1 MMNSRFLI
9 PTIVA
14 ASVATT
20 IPVFAADV
28 TWKGG
33 SSGTWDYTTE
43 CWEDPETG
51 EELAFSA
58 GDNATISST
67 SCTITLN
74 QDITVGTFSSTKSVT
89 LTGSGTLLVS
99 DMSKFQQ
106 ILTLESGITL
116 KFAEGVNADFYGLT
130 TRIVVNS
137 GATLDVNGN
146 SETAFNLLTLAGGT
160 LTSSLSVNGDSSRT
174 VKQLSRI
181 SLDKD
186 STVYAGSGVT
196 FGMLGKDYEETS
208 INLGYTYTLTKS
220 GEGTF
225 FLVNTALYR
234 TTAKGDDFA
243 GMFTAAEGTL
253 EFDGADASRALIT
266 VESGA
271 TLAISKV
278 DNYGDS
284 TIAMLRSSGTVNIAS
299 DASLTLTGSSRI
311 VDNYV
316 TFSGNSTISGE
327 LVISGSLAV
336 TGGAVADLTG
346 VTASQV
352 GGSGALSVSGEGSTV
367 KISSYAWGSSS
378 NFGSNMYN
386 GLLQI
391 SDGGTLEITEAQAS
405 GGAGDRGFAVTSG
418 TGTYRYSG
426 EGTSYISQPSDSRNI
441 HLADGAT
448 LVFDV
453 ANADATLDVSMKIAN
468 GMSASSDVSGST
480 TTSTGA
486 LVKTGAGTLV
496 ISGDNLYS
504 GGTTI
509 SEGAVLAES
518 SSALGSGEIVVAGG
532 YLTFSGEGVSVA
544 NALTVVL
551 DSYVVAENVL
561 DTASAGDVAT
571 DAAYAI
577 ALAGGAALVEGAT
590 ISVTASDEFL
600 STLVDGETYD
610 FAIIS
615 DNSVSIDYSGLVA
628 AGYTVVNNLDGT
640 ISITTPEPSMF
651 GLLAGLGAL
660 GFVAARR
667 RRHNRKA

>member
-1 MMNSRFLI
+1 MTNSRLLI
-9 PTIVA
+9 STFVA

-20 IPVFAADV
+20 IPAFATDV
-28 TWKGG
+28 TWVGG
-33 SSGTWDYTTE
+33 SSGTWDYATE

-51 EELAFSA
+51 EILAFSA

-89 LTGSGTLLVS
+89 LTGTGTLLVG
-99 DMSKFQQ
+99 DMSGFQA

-116 KFAEGVNADFYGLT
+116 KFAENTNADFYGRT

-146 SETAFNLLTLAGGT
+146 SETSFYLLTLAGGT
-160 LTSSLSVNGDSSRT
+160 LTSSLSVNGDNSRT

-225 FLVNTALYR
+225 FLVNTALYQ

-253 EFDGADASRALIT
+253 EFDGADASRALISI
-266 VESGA
+266 ESGA

-284 TIAMLRSSGTVNIAS
+284 TIAMLRSSGTVNIES

-426 EGTSYISQPSDSRNI
+426 DGTSYISQPVNDLRNI

-468 GMSASSDVSGST
+468 GMSANSDVSGSA

-509 SEGAVLAES
+509 AEGAVLAES

-590 ISVTASDEFL
+590 ISVTASAEFL

-640 ISITTPEPSMF
+640 ISVTTPEPSMF

-660 GFVAARR
+660 GLVAARR
-667 RRHNRKA
+667 RRRA